1 MQNLFTQLDKK
12 IYGGFFHISFG
23 LNVNVF
29 TKNKPNPAGAR
40 ELSPQGLLLIRCDES
55 YRQQRK

>member
-23 LNVNVF
+23 FNVNVF
-29 TKNKPNPAGAR
+29 TKNKSKPADAA
-40 ELSPQGLLLIRCDES
+40 
-55 YRQQRK
+55 